1 MKSRTML
8 CNFYKELSIPVS
20 GEEKNRK
27 KEPLVP
33 VISKT
38 SKN

>member
-8 CNFYKELSIPVS
+8 CNFYKELSIPVF
-20 GEEKNRK
+20 GDEKNGI
-27 KEPLVP
+27 KERLVP